1 MGLTIPVLIVLAAF
15 ALFVGCYSSY
25 KGGLLDEV
33 MRILCDILMAFP
45 LIVIAMALVSAV
57 DNSVASVI
65 IAIGISMLAWFL
77 RMVRSYAKTECGKEY
92 IEAARIAGASGLR
105 IVLRHLIPNVFPQFV
120 VYFTTWIATAIMSV
134 SSFAFLGVG
143 LIAGTPEWGAMLNE
157 ARNSVYS
164 NPALLIY
171 PGICLIVCCA
181 GFNLL
186 GEGLRDAIG
195 KEDDN
200 ALVQPGQKVAIV
212 GPTGAGKTTMVKL
225 LLRFYDVNSGAIYV
239 DGHDVRDFNRNE
251 LREMFGM
258 VLQDTWLFNG
268 TVMENI
274 RYGRLDATDEEVIE
288 AAKAAHVHHFI
299 QTLPDGYQMVLNEEA
314 SNVSQGQK
322 QLLTIARAIL
332 ADPKILILDEAT
344 SSVDTRTE
352 IRIQKAMDNLMRG
365 RTSFIIAHR
374 LSTIRDADL
383 ILVMRDGDIVE
394 QGKHEELLAAGG
406 FYANLYNAQ
415 FEQAEAG

>member
-1 MGLTIPVLIVLAAF
+1 MRIAGGTAKRITKRIINFIFVIWGVVTLSFCLQVFTGTDPAEMIVRKVNVFATEEQIQAVREELGLDAPFLERYADYIKGVLTGDLGTAITNRQPVIENIKDALPVTCMLVVMAMAWVIIF

-120 VYFTTWIATAIMSV
+120 VYFTTGIATAIMSV

-195 KEDDN
+195 KEDDIC
-200 ALVQPGQKVAIV
+200 VA
-212 GPTGAGKTTMVKL
+212 
-225 LLRFYDVNSGAIYV
+225 
-239 DGHDVRDFNRNE
+239 
-251 LREMFGM
+251 
-258 VLQDTWLFNG
+258 
-268 TVMENI
+268 
-274 RYGRLDATDEEVIE
+274 
-288 AAKAAHVHHFI
+288 
-299 QTLPDGYQMVLNEEA
+299 
-314 SNVSQGQK
+314 
-322 QLLTIARAIL
+322 
-332 ADPKILILDEAT
+332 
-344 SSVDTRTE
+344 
-352 IRIQKAMDNLMRG
+352 
-365 RTSFIIAHR
+365 
-374 LSTIRDADL
+374 
-383 ILVMRDGDIVE
+383 
-394 QGKHEELLAAGG
+394 
-406 FYANLYNAQ
+406 
-415 FEQAEAG
+415 